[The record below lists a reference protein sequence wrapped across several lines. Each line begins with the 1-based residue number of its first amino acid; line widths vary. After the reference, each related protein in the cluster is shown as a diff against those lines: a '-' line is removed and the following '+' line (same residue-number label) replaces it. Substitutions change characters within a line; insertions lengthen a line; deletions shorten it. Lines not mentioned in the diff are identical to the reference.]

1 MKMKSHKQMSEGTLV
16 MLVLTLSGGLQDAYS
31 YFVRGKVFANAQTGN
46 IVLLGGHLFS
56 GEWDQVPKYLI
67 PLCFFAFGVLLAEQ
81 IRGYLQNMERLHWRQ
96 VIVALECILLLIV
109 GFLPVNEFMDPIANA
124 LTSCACAMQV
134 QAFRKVNGYGYAST
148 MCIGNMRSGMEA
160 FSAFLRIREEKLL
173 RKALQYFLV
182 ILVFL
187 LGAGFGKVLTGA
199 LGQQSI
205 FLSCGLLFIG
215 FCLMFIQ
222 AYEEEEQEQKK

>member
-1 MKMKSHKQMSEGTLV
+1 MTKTHKQMSDGTLV
-16 MLVLTLSGGLQDAYS
+16 MLMLTLSGGLQDAYS

-56 GEWDQVPKYLI
+56 GEWSEVPKYLI
-67 PLCFFAFGVLLAEQ
+67 PLCFFALGVLLAEQ
-81 IRGYLQNMERLHWRQ
+81 IRGYLQNMEKLHWRQ
-96 VIVALECILLLIV
+96 VIVALEVVLLLIV
-109 GFLPVNEFMDPIANA
+109 GFLPVNDLMDPLANA

-160 FSAFLRIREEKLL
+160 LSAFLRLREEKLL

-182 ILVFL
+182 IFVFL
-187 LGAGFGKVLTGA
+187 LGAGFGKVLTGM

-205 FLSCGLLFIG
+205 LLCCGLLLVSFL
-215 FCLMFIQ
+215 LMFIQ
-222 AYEEEEQEQKK
+222 AREE